1 MLQILDVPGYF
12 MNYKHTLART
22 YSCGW
27 RYEDGHSRHLLGMT
41 CMDQNNL
48 MDTAGCWKICR
59 VFFFAE
65 AGLAVG
71 GAEQYTS
78 ISDHGF
84 RIIVNV

>member
-1 MLQILDVPGYF
+1 MWVEIRRRAFETFIGNDVYGSKQFDGYCR
-12 MNYKHTLART
+12 LL
-22 YSCGW
+22 
-27 RYEDGHSRHLLGMT
+27 EDMQGFS
-41 CMDQNNL
+41 
-48 MDTAGCWKICR
+48 
-59 VFFFAE
+59 FAE